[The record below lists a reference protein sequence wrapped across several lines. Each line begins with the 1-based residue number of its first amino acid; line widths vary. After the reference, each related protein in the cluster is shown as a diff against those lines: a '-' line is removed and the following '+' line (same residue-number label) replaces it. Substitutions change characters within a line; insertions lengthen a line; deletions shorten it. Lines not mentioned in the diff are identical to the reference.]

1 MWGVAH
7 AAGASLSLSLCLSL
21 PLSLRGWADAC
32 ARGSGHPARGCIPRL
47 SGVGLTRNPGAQ
59 MQLERDAN
67 AQVDQQR
74 AAQQAGQ
81 DQQRVA
87 RVEQVIPVP
96 DALFL
101 CRSGHPR
108 AIFKGLTVLR

>member
-1 MWGVAH
+1 MWH
-7 AAGASLSLSLCLSL
+7 MQLERLSLCLSV
-21 PLSLRGWADAC
+21 SLYH
-32 ARGSGHPARGCIPRL
+32 SL

-108 AIFKGLTVLR
+108 AIFKGLTVLW